1 MESELELARA
11 FAAAHPTEVAQL
23 LEGLETRDIASF
35 LSALP
40 GESAAEVVEVMESY
54 SAVRCLESVEAG
66 QGGQIVE
73 QLPLERGVVLLRRME
88 DESRKAILEG
98 LPEEQ
103 KGILEVLLRYPEGT
117 AGALMNP
124 RLFTLPPDIDVEE
137 ALRRVRTHS
146 RDAMYY
152 LYVVDRNQQLAGVV
166 NIRELM
172 QAGPQERIDAVMHRE
187 VVRIGGNTPLPAVL
201 AHPGWLEY
209 HVLPVVDEN
218 GLFIGALRHK
228 NLRRLISQS
237 GDPHPEE
244 GVRSTGEA
252 LGELF
257 QIGLAGLARGA
268 TGRTSRGTDE

>member
-1 MESELELARA
+1 MESELELARR
-11 FAAAHPTEVAQL
+11 FAEAHPADAAQL
-23 LEGLETRDIASF
+23 LEGLETGDIASF
-35 LSALP
+35 LSGLSA
-40 GESAAEVVEVMESY
+40 ESAAEIVQVIEPHAALRS
-54 SAVRCLESVEAG
+54 LEGMAAE
-66 QGGQIVE
+66 QGGRIVG
-73 QLPLERGVVLLRRME
+73 QLPLERAVILLRRLE
-88 DESRKAILEG
+88 DESRKAIIAALA
-98 LPEEQ
+98 EEPR
-103 KGILEVLLRYPEGT
+103 GILEVMLRYPEGT

-124 RLFTLPPDIDVEE
+124 RVFTLPPDIDVEE
-137 ALRRVRTHS
+137 ALRRVRTHP

-152 LYVVDRNQQLAGVV
+152 LYVVGRDQRLAGVV
-166 NIRELM
+166 NMRELM
-172 QAGPQERIDAVMHRE
+172 QADPQERIDAVMRRD
-187 VVRIGGNTPLPAVL
+187 VVRIGGNAPLSAIL

-237 GDPHPEE
+237 GDTRPEE

-268 TGRTSRGTDE
+268 AGRASRGTDE